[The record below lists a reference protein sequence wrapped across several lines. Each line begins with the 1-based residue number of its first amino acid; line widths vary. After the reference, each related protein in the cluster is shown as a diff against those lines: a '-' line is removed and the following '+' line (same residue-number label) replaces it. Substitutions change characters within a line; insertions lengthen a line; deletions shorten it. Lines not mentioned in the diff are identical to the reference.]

1 MASNTLTNTKI
12 SVTYA
17 GVLHSAGVQLPSTG
31 LEYVYDGLGN
41 RSSIRIGRDCS
52 GMTVCGNLSATS
64 ISTSSSLS
72 ASQINTKTLL
82 DVLHPTG
89 TVLFTYTIN
98 PPSSRPGWGGTTWE
112 QISQGRFIVGVGTGS
127 DGTNSQQF
135 ALSTTSNAAGLGKY
149 KHQLTIDEMPSHRH
163 AFTAANGNTNNQ
175 SISPFQF
182 TFDDAEETYNID
194 EVGNTGN
201 KGILD
206 TGGNARHNNIPPSFG
221 LYIWRRTN

>member
-17 GVLHSAGVQLPSTG
+17 GVLHSAGIQLPATG
-31 LEYVYDGLGN
+31 LEHVYDGVGN

-64 ISTSSSLS
+64 ISTSNSLS

-82 DVLHPTG
+82 DVLHPVG
-89 TVLFTYTIN
+89 TVLFTTTGGN
-98 PPSSRPGWGGTTWE
+98 PGTTRAGWNVTTWT
-112 QISQGRFIVGVGTGS
+112 QISQGRFIVGIGRGD
-127 DGTNSQQF
+127 DGTDTQTF
-135 ALSTTSNAAGLGKY
+135 ALSTTGDPGRY
-149 KHQLTIDEMPSHRH
+149 KHQLTINEMPSHRH
-163 AFTAANGNTNNQ
+163 AFTAANGNTNDQ
-175 SISPFQF
+175 SISPFQY
-182 TFDDAEETYNID
+182 TFDDAEETYNIGD
-194 EVGNTGN
+194 VGNTGN

-221 LYIWRRTN
+221 LYIWRRTA